1 MKRILIPALLALAI
15 LPGRAQQFLPVG
27 ENPYGTRPVI
37 VPVPTTVTGMAEP
50 VISLSGGWER
60 ADGGGAGMRP
70 GAPAA
75 GPTTLYRVVAVPAE
89 FAGKR
94 IILRFDNTTQ
104 AARLEINGRFVR
116 DYWGSS
122 GAWTADITDFVT
134 PGEGARIS
142 VRLERS
148 AGLGAFV
155 RFQPAIREA
164 SLYAVPE
171 QHIQRL
177 RLTTDFDAQYR
188 DAELEVWIKVSRPG
202 GGSLRLS
209 AVGPD
214 GKKLSLSPAS
224 IKLPAG
230 MDEFKY
236 KVQVK
241 APRKW
246 DAEHPNLYDLTLSL
260 LDAQGRVSQ
269 TLTRSFGFREVEVR
283 GKRMFVNGQEVKFRG
298 FWGGDSPRQLR
309 SLNINHTRQKWATET
324 FLSEADAVGMYV
336 LDENSVDFAKFGAE
350 VDPQYR
356 HQWLALMEDKLE
368 RDWNHPSVVMWGLG
382 NESFQGPNVLAA
394 HHYVKA
400 EDPQRPTMFSWANR
414 IRPDEEIPYDIYS
427 FHYAPAG
434 ADLAGYGVSI
444 WHSPSLLDRREDR
457 PEMPVLVDE
466 ANHVCISMDEITRD
480 PNVRNFWGESILQAW
495 DSAWSTD
502 GALGLD
508 QFGLFRYLA
517 DNTPEIWNLRKAYS
531 PVRIAQRDHDL
542 PAAGQPL
549 VIEVENRFCH
559 TDLSEVSIAWK
570 TPRESGTVK
579 GPHAAPRGKAALAI
593 PAKSLQAGD
602 SVELAVFG
610 PDGMQVDEYRLA
622 VGAESFRLPAVS
634 GPAPAIEQDAARA
647 VIRGR
652 DFEIVYNK
660 YAGQITSYVYQGE
673 TVLTGGPHLQL
684 LRSGIDVAEYWP
696 QSSRIYADGD
706 EAVIDI
712 DAIYSP
718 IAAAFQIRIDGTGM
732 MRVRYTVKHIPDMA
746 PASRMLPWDGTDT
759 GGYSEVGVKFTLPA
773 TVDRLQ
779 WNRRGLW
786 TVYPDDHIG
795 REQGSA
801 PRHAAEDAT
810 LWKDLDRDH
819 YWNDAHWSI
828 ANGPR
833 RETATNDFRS
843 SKEYIRTAEVLL
855 AGSPLGIQALSEER
869 DAVRLEAARADGPV
883 TLIINNQWNYP
894 TLGIGNYMKPPI
906 RLEDGYTN
914 AVYLRPFR
922 AE

>member
-1 MKRILIPALLALAI
+1 MKRSLLLATLLLALPLAV
-15 LPGRAQQFLPVG
+15 RAQFLPV
-27 ENPYGTRPVI
+27 ETNPYGERPVI
-37 VPVPTTVTGMAEP
+37 VPVPTTVAGVGDP
-50 VISLSGGWER
+50 VVSL
-60 ADGGGAGMRP
+60 
-70 GAPAA
+70 PAA
-75 GPTTLYRVVAVPAE
+75 WTRSQSGAATVLTQEVPVPAA
-89 FAGKR
+89 FAGR
-94 IILRFDNTTQ
+94 RVILRFEDTSQ
-104 AARLEINGRFVR
+104 AARLEVGGRFVR

-134 PGEGARIS
+134 PGQPARIA

-148 AGLGAFV
+148 PGLGAFV
-155 RFQPAIREA
+155 RFMPMIRTA

-171 QHIQRL
+171 QYVQRF

-188 DAELEVWIKVSRPG
+188 DAELEVWVRVSQPG

-209 AVGPD
+209 ATGPD
-214 GKKLSLSPAS
+214 GKRLALSPATVR
-224 IKLPAG
+224 LPAG

-236 KVQVK
+236 KVKVK

-246 DAEHPNLYDLTLSL
+246 DAEHPNLYDVTLSL
-260 LDAQGRVSQ
+260 LDARGKVTQ
-269 TLTRSFGFREVEVR
+269 TLTRRYGFREVEVR
-283 GKRMFVNGQEVKFRG
+283 GRQMFVNGQEVKFRG
-298 FWGGDSPRQLR
+298 FWGGDSPEQLR
-309 SLNINHTRQKWATET
+309 SLNVNHTRQKWATEAY
-324 FLSEADAVGMYV
+324 LDRADAAGLYV

-350 VDPQYR
+350 VDPQYAY
-356 HQWLALMEDKLE
+356 QWLALVEDKLE

-382 NESFQGPNVLAA
+382 NESFQGPNILAT
-394 HHYVKA
+394 HQYVKA

-414 IRPDEEIPYDIYS
+414 IGTDEPLPYDIYS
-427 FHYAPAG
+427 FHYAPAD
-434 ADLAGYGVSI
+434 ADVSDYGVSI
-444 WHSPSLLDRREDR
+444 WHSPSLVLQRRPR
-457 PEMPVLVDE
+457 PEIPVLVDE
-466 ANHVCISMDEITRD
+466 ATHVCISMDELTRD

-495 DSAWSTD
+495 DRAWSTD

-531 PVRIAQRDHDL
+531 PVRIARRDYDL

-549 VIEVENRFCH
+549 TVEVENRFCH
-559 TDLSEVSIAWK
+559 SDLSELTVRWRAAG
-570 TPRESGTVK
+570 REGTLP
-579 GPHAAPRGKAALAI
+579 GPKAGPGQTGRLQIPVGAL
-593 PAKSLQAGD
+593 SAGD
-602 SVELAVFG
+602 AVELAFLLPEG
-610 PDGMQVDEYRLA
+610 LQVDEYRFV
-622 VGAESFRLPAVS
+622 VGAQPFRLPAVA
-634 GPAPAIEQDAARA
+634 GPAPAIEQNEAQA

-652 DFEIVYNK
+652 DFELRYNK
-660 YAGQITSYVYQGE
+660 YSGQITSYVYKGE

-684 LRSGIDVAEYWP
+684 LRSGIDVGEYWP
-696 QSSRIYADGD
+696 QSSRIYADGS

-718 IAAAFQIRIDGTGM
+718 ISAAFQIRIDGTGT
-732 MRVRYTVKHIPDMA
+732 MRVRYTIKHIPDMA

-779 WNRRGLW
+779 WDRRGLW
-786 TVYPDDHIG
+786 TVYPEDHIG

-810 LWKDLDRDH
+810 LWKDLDHDH

-833 RETATNDFRS
+833 KETATNDFRS
-843 SKEYIRTAEVLL
+843 SKEYFRTAEVLL
-855 AGSPLGIQALSEER
+855 AGSSLGIQALSEER

-883 TLIINNQWNYP
+883 TLIINNEWNYP

-906 RLEDGYTN
+906 RCGDGYTN
-914 AVYLRPFR
+914 TVCLKPVDIAK
-922 AE
+922 

>member
-1 MKRILIPALLALAI
+1 MMAAALSLTAAAQYIPVQ
-15 LPGRAQQFLPVG
+15 P
-27 ENPYGTRPVI
+27 NPYGERPVI
-37 VPVPTTVTGMAEP
+37 VPVPTTVAGVSDPVVSLDEGWQRAQVPGTTG
-50 VISLSGGWER
+50 ISLLTR
-60 ADGGGAGMRP
+60 TVP
-70 GAPAA
+70 VPAA
-75 GPTTLYRVVAVPAE
+75 FTGR
-89 FAGKR
+89 R

-104 AARLEINGRFVR
+104 AASLSVNGHFVR
-116 DYWGSS
+116 NYWGSS

-134 PGEGARIS
+134 PGEEALVA

-155 RFQPAIREA
+155 RFQPVIREA
-164 SLYAVPE
+164 RLYAVPE
-171 QHIQRL
+171 QHVQRL
-177 RLTTDFDAQYR
+177 RLTTTFDTQYR
-188 DAELEVWIKVSRPG
+188 DAELEVWVKVSEPG

-209 AVGPD
+209 AVGAD
-214 GKKLSLSPAS
+214 GKALSVSPAS
-224 IKLPAG
+224 IRLPAG

-236 KVQVK
+236 KVKVK

-246 DAEHPNLYDLTLSL
+246 DAEHPNLYDLTFSL
-260 LDAQGRVSQ
+260 TDARGKVTE
-269 TLTRSFGFREVEVR
+269 TLVQPYGFRTVELR
-283 GKRMFVNGQEVKFRG
+283 GRRLLVNGEEVKFRG

-309 SLNINHTRQKWATET
+309 GLNVNHTRQKWATEA

-356 HQWLALMEDKLE
+356 YQWLALMEDKLE

-382 NESFQGPNVLAA
+382 NESFNGPNVLAS

-414 IRPDEEIPYDIYS
+414 IHPDEEIPYDIYS

-444 WHSPSLLDRREDR
+444 WHSPSLLDQRTDR
-457 PEMPVLVDE
+457 PEIPVLVDE
-466 ANHVCISMDEITRD
+466 ANHVCISMEELTRD
-480 PNVRNFWGESILQAW
+480 PGVRNFWGESILRAW
-495 DSAWSTD
+495 DHAWSTD

-508 QFGLFRYLA
+508 QFGLFRYLV
-517 DNTPEIWNLRKAYS
+517 DNTPEVWLLRKAYS
-531 PVRIAQRDHDL
+531 PVRIARRDYAL

-549 VIEVENRFCH
+549 LVEMENRFCH
-559 TDLSEVSIAWK
+559 TDLSEVTVTWK
-570 TPRESGTVK
+570 TPRESGTLK
-579 GPHAAPRGKAALAI
+579 GPRAAPRDKAALAI
-593 PAKSLQAGD
+593 PAKALQAGD
-602 SVELAVFG
+602 TVELAILG
-610 PDGMQVDEYRLA
+610 PDGQQIDEYRLA
-622 VGAESFRLPAVS
+622 VGVAPFRLPAVN
-634 GPAPAIEQDAARA
+634 GPAPAIGQDAARA

-660 YAGQITSYVYQGE
+660 YSGQITSYVYKGE

-684 LRSGIDVAEYWP
+684 LRSGIDVGEYWP
-696 QSSRIYADGD
+696 QSSRIYADGS

-718 IAAAFQIRIDGTGM
+718 IAAAFQIRIDGTGT

-779 WNRRGLW
+779 WDRRGLW

-801 PRHAAEDAT
+801 QRNAAPDAT
-810 LWKDLDRDH
+810 LWKDLDHDH

-828 ANGPR
+828 QNGPR
-833 RETATNDFRS
+833 REPATNDFRS
-843 SKEYIRTAEVLL
+843 SKEYIRTAEILTSRGGKGV
-855 AGSPLGIQALSEER
+855 QVLSEER

-894 TLGIGNYMKPPI
+894 TLGIGNYMKDPI
-906 RLEDGYTN
+906 VLRDGYTDW
-914 AVYLRPFR
+914 VYLRPVEDR
-922 AE
+922 

>member
-1 MKRILIPALLALAI
+1 MIRRLILAVAAAALCLAAS
-15 LPGRAQQFLPVG
+15 AQYLPVQP
-27 ENPYGTRPVI
+27 NPYGERPVI
-37 VPVPTTVTGMAEP
+37 VPVPTTVAGVSDP
-50 VISLSGGWER
+50 VIRLDEGWQRAQVPGTTGISLLTR
-60 ADGGGAGMRP
+60 TVP
-70 GAPAA
+70 VPPA
-75 GPTTLYRVVAVPAE
+75 
-89 FAGKR
+89 FAGRR
-94 IILRFDNTTQ
+94 IILRFDNTSQ
-104 AARLEINGRFVR
+104 AASLSVNGHFVR

-134 PGEGARIS
+134 PGEDALIA

-155 RFQPAIREA
+155 RFQPMIREA
-164 SLYAVPE
+164 RLYAVPE
-171 QHIQRL
+171 QHLQRL
-177 RLTTDFDAQYR
+177 RLTTTFDAQYR
-188 DAELEVWIKVSRPG
+188 DAELEVWVKVSVPG

-209 AVGPD
+209 AAGAD
-214 GKKLSLSPAS
+214 GKKLSVSPAS

-236 KVQVK
+236 KVKVK

-246 DAEHPNLYDLTLSL
+246 DAEHPNLYDLTFSL
-260 LDAQGRVSQ
+260 ADARGKVTE
-269 TLTRSFGFREVEVR
+269 TLVLPYGFRTVELR
-283 GKRMFVNGQEVKFRG
+283 GRQLLVNGEEVKFRG

-309 SLNINHTRQKWATET
+309 SLNVNHTRQKWATEA
-324 FLSEADAVGMYV
+324 FLAEADAVGMYV

-356 HQWLALMEDKLE
+356 YQWLALMEDKLE

-382 NESFQGPNVLAA
+382 NESFNGPNVLAT

-414 IRPDEEIPYDIYS
+414 IHPDEEIPYDIYS

-444 WHSPSLLDRREDR
+444 WHSPSLLDQRADR

-466 ANHVCISMDEITRD
+466 ANHVCISMDELTRD
-480 PNVRNFWGESILQAW
+480 PAVRNFWGESILRAW
-495 DSAWSTD
+495 DRAWSTD

-517 DNTPEIWNLRKAYS
+517 DNTPEIWLLRKAYS
-531 PVRIAQRDHDL
+531 PVRIARRDYAL

-549 VIEVENRFCH
+549 LVEMENRFCH
-559 TDLSEVSIAWK
+559 TDLSEVTVTWK
-570 TPRESGTVK
+570 TPRESGTLK
-579 GPHAAPRGKAALAI
+579 GPRTAPRGKAALAI
-593 PAKSLQAGD
+593 PATALEAGD
-602 SVELAVFG
+602 TVELAILG
-610 PDGMQVDEYRLA
+610 PDGLQIDEYRLA
-622 VGAESFRLPAVS
+622 VGVASFRLPAVS

-660 YAGQITSYVYQGE
+660 YSGQITSYVYQGE
-673 TVLTGGPHLQL
+673 TILTGGPHLQL
-684 LRSGIDVAEYWP
+684 LRSGIDVGEYWS
-696 QSSRIYADGD
+696 QSSRIYADGS

-718 IAAAFQIRIDGTGM
+718 IAAAFQIRIDGTGT
-732 MRVRYTVKHIPDMA
+732 MRVQYTVKHIPDMA

-779 WNRRGLW
+779 WDRRGLW
-786 TVYPDDHIG
+786 SVYPDDHIG
-795 REQGSA
+795 RERGSA
-801 PRHAAEDAT
+801 QRHAAADAT
-810 LWKDLDRDH
+810 LWKDLDHDH

-828 ANGPR
+828 QNGPR

-843 SKEYIRTAEVLL
+843 SKEYIRTAEVLS
-855 AGSPLGIQALSEER
+855 GDRGKGVQVLSEEQ

-906 RLEDGYTN
+906 RLEDGYTD

>member
-1 MKRILIPALLALAI
+1 MKRSLLLATLLLAVP
-15 LPGRAQQFLPVG
+15 LAVRAQFLPV
-27 ENPYGTRPVI
+27 ETNPYGERPVI
-37 VPVPTTVTGMAEP
+37 VPVPTTVAGVGDP
-50 VISLSGGWER
+50 VVSL
-60 ADGGGAGMRP
+60 
-70 GAPAA
+70 PAA
-75 GPTTLYRVVAVPAE
+75 WTRSQSGAATVLTQEVPVPAA
-89 FAGKR
+89 FAGR
-94 IILRFDNTTQ
+94 RVILRFEDTSQ
-104 AARLEINGRFVR
+104 AARLEVNGRFVR

-134 PGEGARIS
+134 PGQPARIA

-148 AGLGAFV
+148 PGLGAFV
-155 RFQPAIREA
+155 RFMPMIRTA

-171 QHIQRL
+171 QYVQRF

-188 DAELEVWIKVSRPG
+188 DAELEVWVRVSQPG

-209 AVGPD
+209 ATGPD
-214 GKKLSLSPAS
+214 GKRLALSPATVR
-224 IKLPAG
+224 LPAG

-236 KVQVK
+236 KVKVK

-246 DAEHPNLYDLTLSL
+246 DAEHPNLYDVTLSL
-260 LDAQGRVSQ
+260 LDARGKVTQ
-269 TLTRSFGFREVEVR
+269 TLTRSYGFREVEVR
-283 GKRMFVNGQEVKFRG
+283 GRQMFVNGQEVKFRG
-298 FWGGDSPRQLR
+298 FWGGDSPEQLR
-309 SLNINHTRQKWATET
+309 SLNVNHTRQKWATEAY
-324 FLSEADAVGMYV
+324 LDRADAAGLYV

-350 VDPQYR
+350 VDPQYAY
-356 HQWLALMEDKLE
+356 QWLALVEDKLE

-382 NESFQGPNVLAA
+382 NESFQGPNILAT
-394 HHYVKA
+394 HQYVKA

-414 IRPDEEIPYDIYS
+414 IGTDEPLPYDIYS
-427 FHYAPAG
+427 FHYAPAD
-434 ADLAGYGVSI
+434 ADVSDYGVSI
-444 WHSPSLLDRREDR
+444 WHSPSLVLQRRPR
-457 PEMPVLVDE
+457 PEIPVLVDE
-466 ANHVCISMDEITRD
+466 ATHVCISMDELTRD

-495 DSAWSTD
+495 DRAWSTD

-531 PVRIAQRDHDL
+531 PVRIARRDYDL

-549 VIEVENRFCH
+549 TVEVENRFCH
-559 TDLSEVSIAWK
+559 SDLSELMVRWRAAG
-570 TPRESGTVK
+570 REGTLP
-579 GPHAAPRGKAALAI
+579 GPKAGPGQTGRLHIPVGAL
-593 PAKSLQAGD
+593 SAGD
-602 SVELAVFG
+602 AVELAFLLPEG
-610 PDGMQVDEYRLA
+610 LQVDEYRFV
-622 VGAESFRLPAVS
+622 VGAQPFRLPAVA
-634 GPAPAIEQDAARA
+634 GPAPAIEQNEAQA

-652 DFEIVYNK
+652 DFELRYNK
-660 YAGQITSYVYQGE
+660 YSGQITSYVYKGE

-684 LRSGIDVAEYWP
+684 LRSGIDVGEYWP
-696 QSSRIYADGD
+696 QSSRIYADGS

-718 IAAAFQIRIDGTGM
+718 ISAAFQIRIDGTGT
-732 MRVRYTVKHIPDMA
+732 MRVRYTIKHIPDMA

-779 WNRRGLW
+779 WDRRGLW
-786 TVYPDDHIG
+786 TVYPEDHIG

-810 LWKDLDRDH
+810 LWKDLDHDH

-833 RETATNDFRS
+833 KETATNDFRS
-843 SKEYIRTAEVLL
+843 SKEYFRTAEVLL
-855 AGSPLGIQALSEER
+855 AGSSLGIQALSEER

-883 TLIINNQWNYP
+883 TLIINNEWNYP

-906 RLEDGYTN
+906 RCGDGYTN
-914 AVYLRPFR
+914 TVCLKPVDIAK
-922 AE
+922 

>member
-1 MKRILIPALLALAI
+1 MKRSLLLATLLLAVP
-15 LPGRAQQFLPVG
+15 LAVRAQFLPV
-27 ENPYGTRPVI
+27 ETNPYGERPVI
-37 VPVPTTVTGMAEP
+37 VPVPTTVAGVGDP
-50 VISLSGGWER
+50 VVSL
-60 ADGGGAGMRP
+60 
-70 GAPAA
+70 PAA
-75 GPTTLYRVVAVPAE
+75 WTRSQSGAATVLTQEVPVPAA
-89 FAGKR
+89 FAGR
-94 IILRFDNTTQ
+94 RVILRFEDTSQ
-104 AARLEINGRFVR
+104 AARLEVNGRFVR

-134 PGEGARIS
+134 PGQPARIA

-148 AGLGAFV
+148 PGLGAFV
-155 RFQPAIREA
+155 RFMPMIRTA

-171 QHIQRL
+171 QYVQRF

-188 DAELEVWIKVSRPG
+188 DAELEVWVRVSQPG

-209 AVGPD
+209 ATGPD
-214 GKKLSLSPAS
+214 GKRLALSPATVR
-224 IKLPAG
+224 LPAG

-236 KVQVK
+236 KVKVK

-246 DAEHPNLYDLTLSL
+246 DAEHPNLYDVTLSL
-260 LDAQGRVSQ
+260 LDARGKVTQ
-269 TLTRSFGFREVEVR
+269 TLTRSYGFREVEVR
-283 GKRMFVNGQEVKFRG
+283 GRQMFVNGQEVKFRG
-298 FWGGDSPRQLR
+298 FWGGDSPEQLR
-309 SLNINHTRQKWATET
+309 SLNVNHTRQKWATEAY
-324 FLSEADAVGMYV
+324 LDRADAAGLYV

-350 VDPQYR
+350 VDPQYAY
-356 HQWLALMEDKLE
+356 QWLALVEDKLE

-382 NESFQGPNVLAA
+382 NESFQGPNILAT
-394 HHYVKA
+394 HQYVKA

-414 IRPDEEIPYDIYS
+414 IGTDEPLPYDIYS
-427 FHYAPAG
+427 FHYAPAD
-434 ADLAGYGVSI
+434 ADVSDYGVSI
-444 WHSPSLLDRREDR
+444 WHSPSLVLQRRPR
-457 PEMPVLVDE
+457 PEIPVLVDE
-466 ANHVCISMDEITRD
+466 ATHVCISMDELTRD

-495 DSAWSTD
+495 DRAWSTD

-531 PVRIAQRDHDL
+531 PVRIARRDYDL

-549 VIEVENRFCH
+549 TVEVENRFCH
-559 TDLSEVSIAWK
+559 SDLSELMVRWRAAG
-570 TPRESGTVK
+570 REGTLP
-579 GPHAAPRGKAALAI
+579 GPKAGPGQTGRLHIPVGAL
-593 PAKSLQAGD
+593 SAGD
-602 SVELAVFG
+602 AVELAFLLPEG
-610 PDGMQVDEYRLA
+610 LQVDEYRFV
-622 VGAESFRLPAVS
+622 VGAQPFRLPAVA
-634 GPAPAIEQDAARA
+634 GPAPAIEQNEAQA

-652 DFEIVYNK
+652 DFELRYNK
-660 YAGQITSYVYQGE
+660 YSGQITSYVYKGE

-684 LRSGIDVAEYWP
+684 LRSGIDVGEYWP
-696 QSSRIYADGD
+696 QSSRIYADGS
-706 EAVIDI
+706 EAVNHN

-718 IAAAFQIRIDGTGM
+718 ISAAFQIRIDGTGT
-732 MRVRYTVKHIPDMA
+732 MRVRYTIKHIPDMA

-779 WNRRGLW
+779 WDRRGLW
-786 TVYPDDHIG
+786 TVYPEDHIG

-810 LWKDLDRDH
+810 LWKDLDHDH

-833 RETATNDFRS
+833 KETATNDFRS
-843 SKEYIRTAEVLL
+843 SKEYFRTAEVLL
-855 AGSPLGIQALSEER
+855 AGSSLGIQALSEER

-883 TLIINNQWNYP
+883 TLIINNEWNYP

-906 RLEDGYTN
+906 RCGDGYTN
-914 AVYLRPFR
+914 TVCLKPVDIAK
-922 AE
+922 